1 MIRLDG
7 VLLLL
12 LSLFIDDLVHAQEA
26 TDAYITCMSSY
37 EDAWG
42 TRQEYFCFDTQQC
55 CSSVKEWYGCCDKS
69 STTAVLDKPVSI
81 KLVLII
87 AGVISSL
94 LFTLLIC
101 CVLCKVMKRRH
112 PSERSPVRTG
122 VWNEGPLRADKSAW
136 GSDPQNGTDSE
147 VEARRSLEVGA
158 LSEFDK
164 APTAPPLDHE
174 LPPPYEQIAGEQSM
188 PLQSTTRW

>member
-12 LSLFIDDLVHAQEA
+12 LSLFIA

-55 CSSVKEWYGCCDKS
+55 CSSVKEWYGCCAKS

-112 PSERSPVRTG
+112 PSERSP
-122 VWNEGPLRADKSAW
+122 
-136 GSDPQNGTDSE
+136 
-147 VEARRSLEVGA
+147 ARRSLEVGA

-188 PLQSTTRW
+188 PLQPTTRW

>member
-1 MIRLDG
+1 MNRLDG

-12 LSLFIDDLVHAQEA
+12 FSLYFA

-87 AGVISSL
+87 AGVISCL
-94 LFTLLIC
+94 LFILLIC
-101 CVLCKVMKRRH
+101 CVLCKMMRKRGSARH
-112 PSERSPVRTG
+112 SP
-122 VWNEGPLRADKSAW
+122 
-136 GSDPQNGTDSE
+136 
-147 VEARRSLEVGA
+147 ARRSLEVGA
-158 LSEFDK
+158 LTEFDK
-164 APTAPPLDHE
+164 GPTAPPLDE
-174 LPPPYEQIAGEQSM
+174 LPPPYERIAGEQSM
-188 PLQSTTRW
+188 PLQSTTTRW